1 MAPIFTGDFLKT
13 KQIIPERSPIKY
25 GDGGGGLSVRF
36 LPMTIISTQIK
47 QSRKNKNLHFNISLS
62 KDVNCC
68 VWLQGVC
75 MFAWNCVE
83 AGGKHLGTCID
94 R

>member
-25 GDGGGGLSVRF
+25 GDGGGGLVCKISSDD
-36 LPMTIISTQIK
+36 IISTQIK
-47 QSRKNKNLHFNISLS
+47 QSRENKNLHFNISLS